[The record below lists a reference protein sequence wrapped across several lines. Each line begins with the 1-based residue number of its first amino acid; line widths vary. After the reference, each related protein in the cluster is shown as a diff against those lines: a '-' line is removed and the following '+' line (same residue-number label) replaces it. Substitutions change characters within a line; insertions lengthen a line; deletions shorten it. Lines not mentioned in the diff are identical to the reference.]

1 MKPLHCAAMAKISAV
16 KLKLATKGA
25 MTAVDVTYTLTFSK
39 KEVTD
44 KVVFK
49 ETCRLIGDDT
59 DVGDP
64 ASAGADDVL
73 AFLTPM
79 FNKRT
84 ASGEPVV
91 RELKKNIRNAVLD
104 EDRGD
109 VSNPDE
115 IRALVTL
122 LPVKEGANPV
132 ARQSALVKRK

>member
-1 MKPLHCAAMAKISAV
+1 MAKLSAV
-16 KLKLATKGA
+16 KLKLGTKGA
-25 MTAVDVTYTLTFSK
+25 TTVVDVTYTITFSK

-59 DVGDP
+59 DIGDP
-64 ASAGADDVL
+64 ATAGADDVL

-84 ASGEPVV
+84 AAAEPVV
-91 RELKKNIRNAVLD
+91 RELKKNIRTAQLD
-104 EDRGD
+104 EDRGP

-122 LPVKEGANPV
+122 LPVKADTAAPV
-132 ARQSALVKRK
+132 ARQSAVVKRKIGK

>member
-1 MKPLHCAAMAKISAV
+1 MAKLSAV
-16 KLKLATKGA
+16 KLKLDTKGA
-25 MTAVDVTYTLTFSK
+25 KTAVDVTYTISFSK
-39 KEVTD
+39 KEID
-44 KVVFK
+44 NKVVYK

-73 AFLTPM
+73 GFLTPM

-84 ASGEPVV
+84 AAAGNVERHLTKNV
-91 RELKKNIRNAVLD
+91 RTADLD

-109 VSNPDE
+109 IPNPDE

-122 LPVKEGANPV
+122 LPVKPDAATPV
-132 ARQSALVKRK
+132 ARQSAMVKRKIG